1 MERRKKAA
9 TESGALLLVVGLI
22 LVAVNA
28 LSFFMYWRKDATK
41 AEKYTLSEGS
51 GRLLR
56 NMKGEMKAEAYVTKG
71 LPKLDA
77 YVRDLRDLL
86 QQYKESS
93 KGEVEIEENGQKKK
107 VVKFKFDY
115 VIIEAKDE
123 EQKKKAKEA
132 GLQEMQFGEGAA
144 SGEDKA
150 EFTKGYMGLVLNY
163 GAEKETVKAL
173 SPDNNMGLEFWITN
187 KIREVRDRGDQIKH
201 KVGILGGHDEI
212 KLSDANLLQS
222 QGGRGGPSMQSILT
236 QYFPFYTFVE
246 VDLKGGDAEVDD
258 TLDGLVVTQPG
269 KDLTDKELRRIDAFV
284 MKGKSLAVVAGAV
297 NTKAGDAS
305 SNATLSTHGL
315 EKLLDGYGI
324 ELRKDVVLD
333 FGRPFRVPVG
343 MGMGGAQMA
352 KFPPI
357 LDVHDDYQFTGNTQL
372 LDTGFPAFFRIPQVP
387 FPFSSSVVMH
397 KDKQP
402 EVVAAAEACPAG
414 KPCPASFKVI
424 ARSTPRSQR
433 REGDTLD
440 LKLAQRWAPQKGE
453 FTQYDIAATV
463 EGKLKS
469 AFAGA
474 DKMGVEAPNVAS
486 STARVLVIASAQFFT
501 NPFARAGNGPDM
513 GGQMGM
519 MMPPQGDELLLQL
532 SQFYAQQILTNAIL
546 VTKNLMD
553 WVTGDVDLLA
563 ASAKIIQEPGLVYG
577 DVSKPTF
584 EDTDEQLKKQEEAMK
599 KERGNVQRN
608 VSWTLIAGLPLLF
621 ALVGLL
627 VWQLRNSR
635 RDNAS
640 RLLAAA

>member
-28 LSFFMYWRKDATK
+28 LSFFMYYRKDATK

-86 QQYKESS
+86 QQYKEAS
-93 KGEVEIEENGQKKK
+93 KVEGKY
-107 VVKFKFDY
+107 KFDY
-115 VIIEAKDE
+115 QIIEAKDE

-150 EFTKGYMGLVLNY
+150 EFAKGYMGLVLNY

-201 KVGILGGHDEI
+201 KVGVLTGHDEI
-212 KLSDANLLQS
+212 KLSEANLLQK
-222 QGGRGGPSMQSILT
+222 QGQGGGPSMQSILT
-236 QYFPFYTFVE
+236 QYFPFYTFVD
-246 VDLKGGDAEVDD
+246 VDLKAGDAEIDD
-258 TLDGLVVTQPG
+258 SLDGLVITQPA

-333 FGRPFRVPVG
+333 FGRPFRVG
-343 MGMGGAQMA
+343 MWTPGGPQTAR
-352 KFPPI
+352 FPPI
-357 LDVHDDYQFTGNTQL
+357 LDVHDDYRFTGNEAL
-372 LDTGFPAFFRIPQVP
+372 LDASFPAFFRIPQVP
-387 FPFSSSVVMH
+387 FPFSSSIVLH
-397 KDKQP
+397 RDKQP
-402 EVVAAAEACPAG
+402 DISPD
-414 KPCPASFKVI
+414 KFKVL

-433 REGDTLD
+433 REGDTVD

-453 FTQYDIAATV
+453 FTQYDIAAGV

-474 DKMGVEAPNVAS
+474 DKMGVEAPNVATN
-486 STARVLVIASAQFFT
+486 TARVLVIASSQFFT

-519 MMPPQGDELLLQL
+519 MMPPQGDELLLQFA
-532 SQFYAQQILTNAIL
+532 QFYAQQILTNTIL
-546 VTKNLMD
+546 VAKNLMD

-563 ASAKIIQEPGLVYG
+563 ASAKIIQEPGLAYG
-577 DVSKPTF
+577 DVTKPSF
-584 EDTDEQLKKQEEAMK
+584 EDLTDDQLKKQEESMK
-599 KERGNVQRN
+599 KERSQTQVR
-608 VSWTLIAGLPLLF
+608 VAWTLIAGLPLLF
-621 ALVGLL
+621 ALVGLI
-627 VWQLRNSR
+627 VWQTRNSR
-635 RDNAS
+635 RENAS